1 MSEWMEMVGKFSDRE
16 VARRFGVSASKV
28 RRYRLKTKIS
38 YCVNPEIPDDLAD
51 GLISMTNYQL
61 RQKFGVSMARISELR
76 LKLEVPEPRVER
88 EKFQPLDPGFWTDEA
103 VSLLGTMPDPELADR
118 LGISRFPVK
127 QKRKE
132 LGIAPYRKDYPEI
145 TAEVAAEFGVVS
157 DGIIAKRLGV
167 STSFVQRAR
176 KKWLDGEAD

>member
-38 YCVNPEIPDDLAD
+38 YCVNPEIPDGLAD
-51 GLISMTNYQL
+51 GMISMTNYQL
-61 RQKFGVSMARISELR
+61 CRKFGVSMAFLWGGGGGGAGGETR
-76 LKLEVPEPRVER
+76 K
-88 EKFQPLDPGFWTDEA
+88 EKFPPPRPGFWTDGA

-127 QKRKE
+127 QKRQE
-132 LGIAPYRKDYPEI
+132 LGIAPYRKEYPEI
-145 TAEVAAEFGVVS
+145 SAEIAAEFGVVS

-176 KKWLDGEAD
+176 KKWLDREVD

>member
-28 RRYRLKTKIS
+28 RRYRRSANIP
-38 YCVNPEIPDDLAD
+38 YCANPEMPD
-51 GLISMTNYQL
+51 GLIDGLASMTNYQL
-61 RQKFGVSMARISELR
+61 CRRFGVSISRISALR

-88 EKFQPLDPGFWTDEA
+88 EKFQSLEPGFWTDEA

-127 QKRKE
+127 QKRQE
-132 LGIAPYRKDYPEI
+132 LGIAPYRKEYPEI
-145 TAEVAAEFGVVS
+145 TAEIAAEFGVVS
-157 DGIIAKRLGV
+157 DGIIARRLGV

-176 KKWLDGEAD
+176 KKWLDGAAD

>member
-1 MSEWMEMVGKFSDRE
+1 MPEWMDMVGKLSDRE
-16 VARRFGVSASKV
+16 VARRFNISASTV
-28 RRYRLKTKIS
+28 RRYRLRAEIS
-38 YCVNPEIPDDLAD
+38 YCENPGIPDELAG
-51 GLISMTNYQL
+51 GLVSMTNYQL
-61 RQKFGVSMARISELR
+61 CQKFGVSIARISELR
-76 LKLEVPEPRVER
+76 LKLEIPEPRVKR
-88 EKFQPLDPGFWTDEA
+88 EKFQPLEPGLWTDEA

-127 QKRKE
+127 QKRQE
-132 LGIAPYRKDYPEI
+132 LGIAPYRKEYPEI
-145 TAEVAAEFGVVS
+145 TAEIAAEFGVVS